1 MRKEANEDQ
10 KLWSMAKV
18 SYTVGFQRIV
28 VLHLSFTFLLMQ
40 CMTLVSDGDAR
51 EIVSYQPDLS
61 L

>member
-1 MRKEANEDQ
+1 LRKEANEDQ

-18 SYTVGFQRIV
+18 SDTVGFQRIV